1 MSFDKSTFPGF
12 SNATGYTSVP
22 NPLLGP
28 LLEEIQDLTE
38 LKVALR
44 GIWLL
49 RRKPGWPRMASL
61 EEFLGD
67 AVLTRS
73 FANCPGG
80 AEAEIKRGL
89 AAAVRTGIFLSY
101 RPRESSGGHQGPRER
116 FLLNGESDRRAL
128 ARLEAGGYA
137 RQQSGLGDAMRPAG
151 EPPAERPNIF
161 ALYEE
166 NVGMISPMLAEE
178 LKEAEELYP
187 REWLVEAFRTAV
199 VRNRRNWGYVASIL
213 RRWAAEGRTADS
225 GPDREGRE
233 DGEPGRYS
241 AKGDRQKFLE
251 AYQRRWAKA
260 PGRTSQG

>member
-1 MSFDKSTFPGF
+1 MSSDKSAFPGF
-12 SNATGYTSVP
+12 SNVTGYTSVP

-61 EEFLGD
+61 DEFLVD
-67 AVLTRS
+67 AVLARS
-73 FANCPGG
+73 FADCPGG
-80 AEAEIKRGL
+80 AAAEIRRGL
-89 AAAVRTGIFLSY
+89 AAAVKRGIFLSY
-101 RPRESSGGHQGPRER
+101 RPQESSQGQQVSREQ
-116 FLLNGESDRRAL
+116 FLLNGESDRKAL
-128 ARLEAGGYA
+128 AKLESGG
-137 RQQSGLGDAMRPAG
+137 SGLRPNSLGDAMRPAG

-213 RRWAAEGRTADS
+213 RRWAAEGKAAGG

-233 DGEPGRYS
+233 DGEPGRNS
-241 AKGDRQKFLE
+241 AKGDRQKFVE
-251 AYQRRWAKA
+251 AYQRRRAKA
-260 PGRTSQG
+260 PGRAPQG